1 MSALDTLIK
10 VKKSATTD
18 DLLRFLDE
26 LILYEK
32 LAKAETF
39 RDLKT
44 SAVAQ
49 KKLPLLSGIYT
60 GDIYSL
66 AICEIVCNII
76 SHLDETIPEI
86 IQEPVVD
93 LSPKELRRLEILR
106 KSVITSVY
114 YSLNE
119 YNHDIMKDHVVAVFT
134 GDKGKQKQQA
144 AILIVVKDQNM
155 YQIFQG
161 FYTMDKETDSDS
173 YRIEPYIYR
182 DHDMILSITTYS
194 MQGNNAYAFGELTTG
209 SGQYSV
215 MMPTCDTLWLLK
227 QDENEKIVIKLTM
240 EEINALNLA
249 KLEIETFSKCIMD
262 IIRKGQKYE
271 TIDADTGSGIRTD

>member
-1 MSALDTLIK
+1 MSVLDTLIK
-10 VKKSATTD
+10 IKKSETTD

-44 SAVAQ
+44 SEIAQ
-49 KKLPLLSGIYT
+49 KKLPLLSGLYT

-76 SHLDETIPEI
+76 SHLEETIPEI
-86 IQEPVVD
+86 IQEPVMD

-144 AILIVVKDQNM
+144 AILIVVKDQNI

-161 FYTMDKETDSDS
+161 FYKLDKKIESDS
-173 YRIEPYIYR
+173 YRIEPYTYKEG
-182 DHDMILSITTYS
+182 DTFLSITTYS
-194 MQGNNAYAFGELTTG
+194 MQGNNAYAFGELTYETG
-209 SGQYSV
+209 HYSI
-215 MMPTCDTLWLLK
+215 MMPKCDTLWLLK
-227 QDENEKIVIKLTM
+227 QDNNEKTVIKLTM

-262 IIRKGQKYE
+262 IIRKGKKHE
-271 TIDADTGSGIRTD
+271 TINDDTGSSIRTD